1 MSKKIHYYYD
11 PEDCSFKEVRNSP
24 LAFVRKFSSYLF
36 FSCCFAAVGL
46 YAYLYIFDDPKTAM
60 LRNENKGL
68 VGKIDENLV
77 KISRLETAL
86 DQLHQRDNEFYRT
99 LLNRDPIA
107 SGVWNGGVGGSA
119 DYQAST
125 DPSNLQEAE
134 KRIQLLEHKIQLQE
148 SSYNELFKEA
158 SKNQE
163 RLTHIPAIKPVPGKI
178 VSTFGKRKHPIFK
191 VVKMHYGL
199 DFQARI
205 GTPVYAT
212 GDGKVIKAGKSY
224 GGYGYQIEID
234 HGFGFVTKYAHLK
247 KDGIKVKKGQ
257 KVKRGDVIALTG
269 NTGLSKGPHLHYE
282 IIKDGN
288 KKIDPIDYF
297 YANMSPEQ
305 IVQLRREAEAVKD
318 NESMD

>member
-24 LAFVRKFSSYLF
+24 LAFVRKLSSHLF
-36 FSCCFAAVGL
+36 FSACFAAVGL
-46 YAYLYIFDDPKTAM
+46 YAYLYIFDDPKTSM
-60 LRNENKGL
+60 LRRENNKL
-68 VGKIDENLV
+68 VSKIDENLV
-77 KISRLETAL
+77 KISRLEATV

-99 LLNRDPIA
+99 LLNRDPIS

-119 DYQAST
+119 DYQPSA

-158 SKNQE
+158 SRNQK
-163 RLTHIPAIKPVPGKI
+163 RLTHIPAIKPVPGRI
-178 VSTFGKRKHPIFK
+178 VSTFGNRKHPIFK

-205 GTPVYAT
+205 GTAVYAT
-212 GDGKVIKAGKSY
+212 GDGVVIKAGKSY

-247 KDGIKVKKGQ
+247 KDGIKVTKGQ
-257 KVKRGDVIALTG
+257 NVKRGDVIALTG

-282 IIKDGN
+282 IIKDGR
-288 KKIDPIDYF
+288 KINPIDYF
-297 YANMSPEQ
+297 YANMSPQQ
-305 IVQLRREAEAVKD
+305 IVQLRKEAEAVKD